1 MNARKLSLRTLIGI
15 VLIIGACLA
24 VWWMRRRWGL

>member
-1 MNARKLSLRTLIGI
+1 MSDVLWRALIGAALI
-15 VLIIGACLA
+15 VGACLA